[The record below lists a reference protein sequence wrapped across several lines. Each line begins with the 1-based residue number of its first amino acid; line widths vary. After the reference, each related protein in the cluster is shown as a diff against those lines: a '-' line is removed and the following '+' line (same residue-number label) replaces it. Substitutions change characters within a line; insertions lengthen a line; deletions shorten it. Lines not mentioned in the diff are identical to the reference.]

1 VACCDA
7 DHAGEWEGE
16 WEECEVVADHGAACD
31 VRIMQGG
38 ELCRGVPR
46 RFVRVG
52 VPRSSS
58 ASPGGSAHG
67 GRGDKVFGGAAFLVT
82 GLDDDGEKAALLAL
96 LKEQG
101 GTVFDD
107 VGGDT
112 ALRRLTERAA
122 AGRLVLLSGAK
133 GGGPKTTNKLLVGL
147 ALGLVPLAPRWVHDC
162 LRKGEWLSPT
172 PAHRLALRGAPG
184 AAARVHSRVLS
195 GHVVVALGGCVT
207 ATGAEWLRN
216 CATVVQAAGAEFRRE
231 LPTVRAEGPSQPL
244 CIVLVKRRAKLS
256 AAEDSLLNRAR
267 QRGMPISSQD
277 WLEQCLL
284 TQRALLAQ
292 SYPF

>member
-58 ASPGGSAHG
+58 ASPGGSAHS

-96 LKEQG
+96 P
-101 GTVFDD
+101 
-107 VGGDT
+107 
-112 ALRRLTERAA
+112 RSRAA
-122 AGRLVLLSGAK
+122 RSSTMWAA
-133 GGGPKTTNKLLVGL
+133 
-147 ALGLVPLAPRWVHDC
+147 
-162 LRKGEWLSPT
+162 T
-172 PAHRLALRGAPG
+172 PP
-184 AAARVHSRVLS
+184 
-195 GHVVVALGGCVT
+195 
-207 ATGAEWLRN
+207 
-216 CATVVQAAGAEFRRE
+216 
-231 LPTVRAEGPSQPL
+231 
-244 CIVLVKRRAKLS
+244 S
-256 AAEDSLLNRAR
+256 AASRSAPLRA
-267 QRGMPISSQD
+267 G
-277 WLEQCLL
+277 WCC
-284 TQRALLAQ
+284 
-292 SYPF
+292 